1 MHYDNPARY
10 VGMQVSAAW
19 LLAIA
24 LACSPI
30 YRFFVQRTS
39 SLSCFGFGPVLGLN
53 IRPVRLIT
61 PVFDAAEQGWRFE
74 DVTSATNLVATISG
88 QSVYQQLKYENGVH
102 RIQRVPVTENK
113 GRVHTSTASVVVMPQ
128 ADVAAVNIDQADL
141 KIETMRASGAGGQHV
156 NTTDSAVRITHI
168 PSGVAVSASVRSPIQ
183 ERASQLAKVCPVQVC
198 GRQFT

>member
-1 MHYDNPARY
+1 M
-10 VGMQVSAAW
+10 
-19 LLAIA
+19 
-24 LACSPI
+24 
-30 YRFFVQRTS
+30 
-39 SLSCFGFGPVLGLN
+39 
-53 IRPVRLIT
+53 
-61 PVFDAAEQGWRFE
+61 
-74 DVTSATNLVATISG
+74 
-88 QSVYQQLKYENGVH
+88 H

-183 ERASQLAKVCPVQVC
+183 VRTSQLATVCPVQVC
-198 GRQFT
+198 GQQFI